1 MTTTTTRK
9 QGFLEKLN
17 GPWHERALWLYLAIV
32 ILHWMEHLVQAAQIW
47 LFGMPRAQALGALG
61 YLFPWLVKSE
71 TLHFTYALLMFIGL
85 VLLRP
90 GFRGVAK
97 TWWTASLVIQT
108 WHLFEHSLLQYQA
121 IVGKNFFGSPVPTS
135 IVQHEHRPA
144 VGAARRTPPLLQP
157 GRVHP
162 DGHRDVAPHATEPGG
177 GQPVLLRGLA
187 ARHQAAGADSRL
199 IQLVR
204 VIG

>member
-1 MTTTTTRK
+1 MTTIAKK
-9 QGFLEKLN
+9 QSFIEKLN
-17 GPWHERALWLYLAIV
+17 GPWHERALYLYLAIV
-32 ILHWMEHLVQAAQIW
+32 IAHWAEHLVQAAQIW

-61 YLFPWLVKSE
+61 YLFPWLIKSE
-71 TLHFTYALLMFIGL
+71 TLHFTYALLMFLGL

-135 IVQHEHRPA
+135 IVQQWVPRVELHLFYNLAVFVPMIIAMWLHTRPDQRPVNA
-144 VGAARRTPPLLQP
+144 CSCAEAPFGIRQKGMTP
-157 GRVHP
+157 
-162 DGHRDVAPHATEPGG
+162 A
-177 GQPVLLRGLA
+177 
-187 ARHQAAGADSRL
+187 
-199 IQLVR
+199 
-204 VIG
+204 